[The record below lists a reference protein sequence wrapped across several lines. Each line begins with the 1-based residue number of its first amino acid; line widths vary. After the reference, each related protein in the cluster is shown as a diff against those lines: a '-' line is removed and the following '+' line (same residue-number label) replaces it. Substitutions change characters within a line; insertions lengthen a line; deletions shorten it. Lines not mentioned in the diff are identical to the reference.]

1 VTDNPYTVLTAVVA
15 PAILTNACSVLAMG
29 TTNRVARVADRTRA
43 IVAELECKDGGGKPR
58 TECAAEIERLRVRM
72 RLLIR
77 ALRAV
82 YAALGAF
89 ATTALLAIAGAVGSY
104 FGTSAVYGIVGVAA
118 ALTGTTAVGALVA
131 GCAYIVMETRLALA
145 SVEYEAQNALMR
157 AGS

>member
-43 IVAELECKDGGGKPR
+43 IVAELECKGGGGKPR

-77 ALRAV
+77 GLRSV

-104 FGTSAVYGIVGVAA
+104 FGPSVVFGIVGVAA

-145 SVEYEAQNALMR
+145 SVEYEAQNVLMR